1 MPFPTPTTRKYGTP
15 LLRGLALLLVA
26 ALVINTASAQALS
39 RLLPQETFVVI
50 GFTGVGEHEAKFQ
63 PFVNEWER
71 LGLTDLLSQAFAEM
85 DDEDADSEE
94 LLPAEFEGLGL
105 FDFIGDE
112 AWLALSA
119 SRSNPLPSVSL
130 VARVS
135 DAAAAALQELWNRES
150 AGQQVLTEG
159 NIRFSVDDAASDPV
173 AVALDG
179 NFLAVSTNPDVLRGL
194 LRRYQGAAEPNFHDS
209 LSYSASIAPL
219 LPGNA
224 LFHFDLDR
232 VVDLVQPLTAGMGFD
247 ASVSRLAKVLR
258 TIGSYTSVTRITDAG
273 YESNSRHVFGD
284 PSLDPELYGLLNTN
298 IPASSSAMAFV
309 DGSAVSYQASG
320 WNPAGW
326 WRYLSNLVGDLPELG
341 VGPLDAFVRDNLG
354 LDLSQLLFDWMGS
367 TFALVTPFGQVT
379 EIGMAPDNL
388 LGDSLYLIETT
399 DPAAA
404 TAGLKTIIEM
414 GSMVAGQFM
423 DPYGEGGGAVAPAQ
437 RTVAGVT
444 VDSYDVGEGIAI
456 EIAVANG
463 YVIIAT
469 SSTAMNAAL
478 QASAAGGAL
487 PSTLASLTGDVPAD
501 AATVL
506 LQDGAASFRMMGQ
519 MLTSQFGLYSGLLAS
534 DLDFDA
540 AEAASD
546 ALGQYI
552 EFLASRSGG
561 QYSYSRVSNG
571 VSVGYSLTSVNW

>member
-1 MPFPTPTTRKYGTP
+1 
-15 LLRGLALLLVA
+15 
-26 ALVINTASAQALS
+26 
-39 RLLPQETFVVI
+39 
-50 GFTGVGEHEAKFQ
+50 
-63 PFVNEWER
+63 
-71 LGLTDLLSQAFAEM
+71 
-85 DDEDADSEE
+85 
-94 LLPAEFEGLGL
+94 
-105 FDFIGDE
+105 
-112 AWLALSA
+112 
-119 SRSNPLPSVSL
+119 
-130 VARVS
+130 
-135 DAAAAALQELWNRES
+135 
-150 AGQQVLTEG
+150 
-159 NIRFSVDDAASDPV
+159 
-173 AVALDG
+173 
-179 NFLAVSTNPDVLRGL
+179 
-194 LRRYQGAAEPNFHDS
+194 
-209 LSYSASIAPL
+209 
-219 LPGNA
+219 
-224 LFHFDLDR
+224 
-232 VVDLVQPLTAGMGFD
+232 
-247 ASVSRLAKVLR
+247 
-258 TIGSYTSVTRITDAG
+258 
-273 YESNSRHVFGD
+273 
-284 PSLDPELYGLLNTN
+284 
-298 IPASSSAMAFV
+298 
-309 DGSAVSYQASG
+309 
-320 WNPAGW
+320 
-326 WRYLSNLVGDLPELG
+326 
-341 VGPLDAFVRDNLG
+341 
-354 LDLSQLLFDWMGS
+354 
-367 TFALVTPFGQVT
+367 
-379 EIGMAPDNL
+379 
-388 LGDSLYLIETT
+388 
-399 DPAAA
+399 
-404 TAGLKTIIEM
+404 
-414 GSMVAGQFM
+414 MVAGQFM